1 MVAARVTLVTGF
13 PNYRAAH
20 LVGHLLGGGA
30 DVVCAVVPPSRAT
43 AAERFIERLAA
54 HERERIRL
62 FVGDP
67 SAIDM
72 GLSGVEY
79 RELATTVECIQHL
92 EQAPSESRE
101 SCELVNIGAMRE
113 VLELARAA
121 GRLQAVVAHSSVA
134 VSGDRVGRIEES
146 ELEEG
151 QRFPEAS
158 AATLARAERM
168 ARQRMPRLP
177 IVVLR
182 TGQVVGPSAS
192 GQIDTLEGVY
202 LLILLILN
210 SPQDLSSL
218 LPRWGDAPLHVVP
231 VDHSSVAAEL
241 AQRTPGAIG
250 RTLHVTDSTPMTVR
264 MAFNRCMKIRTRL
277 VDEGFVMPPLG
288 KVLRRD
294 GLVRDGLSS
303 ILWRPRTF
311 INATFRN
318 VLYDTRVAR
327 ETLGVECPPLE
338 SYFEY
343 LVRHVARTIADP
355 LAALPPG

>member
-20 LVGHLLGGGA
+20 LVRHLLGGAGA
-30 DVVCAVVPPSRAT
+30 VWAVVPPSRAT
-43 AAERFIERLAA
+43 AAERFLERLSAE
-54 HERERIRL
+54 ERARVRL

-72 GLSGVEY
+72 GLSGAEY
-79 RELATTVECIQHL
+79 RELAASVECIQHL
-92 EQAPSESRE
+92 EQAPSENRE
-101 SCELVNIGAMRE
+101 SCEVINIGGMRE
-113 VLELARAA
+113 VLELARVAE
-121 GRLQAVVAHSSVA
+121 RLQAVVAHSSVT

-146 ELEEG
+146 ELEVG

-182 TGQVVGPSAS
+182 TGQVVGPAAN

-231 VDHSSVAAEL
+231 VDHLSVAAEL

-250 RTLHVTDSTPMTVR
+250 QTLHVTDSTPMTVR
-264 MAFNRCMKIRTRL
+264 MAFNRCMKVRTRL
-277 VDEGFVMPPLG
+277 AEEGFVMPALG

-318 VLYDTRVAR
+318 VLYETRVAR
-327 ETLGVECPPLE
+327 ETLGIECPPLE
-338 SYFEY
+338 SYFEH
-343 LVRHVARTIADP
+343 LVRHVALTSADP
-355 LAALPPG
+355 VGALPPG